1 MLSRRHSSARLPE
14 ILLIA
19 HSELHIAVRI
29 ALSLPRSPST
39 LPAHDI
45 VRLVQTPQHRFP
57 TSPRLEL
64 PNDVPPPL
72 APQLVFA
79 LIRTQDI
86 SVLSK
91 VIQLLNAISR
101 CPPPHLLSL
110 SLSLSSIIPSP
121 HIIPTF
127 AIQRGRDKTTHLGN
141 IPHIPHDRRHSN
153 HVDKRDQ
160 SGARRPAEVFP
171 PVGGHVWSRVS
182 ALSLSTSFHLISSH
196 LDSSEALGRQR
207 RSSRK
212 SDRGRGAIE
221 RREGGEGRGG
231 AYCCI

>member
-1 MLSRRHSSARLPE
+1 MFSYSACEPQKPMLSRRHSSARLPE

-101 CPPPHLLSL
+101 APPPISSLFLSL
-110 SLSLSSIIPSP
+110 FLPSSQAPISSPPSP
-121 HIIPTF
+121 SKEEGIRPLTSVTYPTYP
-127 AIQRGRDKTTHLGN
+127 TTDGT
-141 IPHIPHDRRHSN
+141 
-153 HVDKRDQ
+153 
-160 SGARRPAEVFP
+160 A
-171 PVGGHVWSRVS
+171 
-182 ALSLSTSFHLISSH
+182 TT
-196 LDSSEALGRQR
+196 
-207 RSSRK
+207 
-212 SDRGRGAIE
+212 
-221 RREGGEGRGG
+221 
-231 AYCCI
+231 